1 MSINYSQKFIFRENL
16 KKNFSENNFFQK
28 IYKGIK
34 RNGAGD
40 GIRTHDLL
48 VTSQLLYQL
57 ELLRQVL
64 SYYIMKCVKV

>member
-1 MSINYSQKFIFRENL
+1 MPNEI
-16 KKNFSENNFFQK
+16 KKDVHMYIS
-28 IYKGIK
+28 KGTK

-64 SYYIMKCVKV
+64 CYYIMKCVKV